1 MQQQSMPLVTTDQTL
16 ARITTSTTQ
25 GGRERTG
32 KIRLLL
38 IQQIKIR
45 GYLKAQLT
53 AILSELSQRWLGM

>member
-1 MQQQSMPLVTTDQTL
+1 MQQQSMPPVTTDLTL

-25 GGRERTG
+25 GGREGTG

-53 AILSELSQRWLGM
+53 AILSQPSQ